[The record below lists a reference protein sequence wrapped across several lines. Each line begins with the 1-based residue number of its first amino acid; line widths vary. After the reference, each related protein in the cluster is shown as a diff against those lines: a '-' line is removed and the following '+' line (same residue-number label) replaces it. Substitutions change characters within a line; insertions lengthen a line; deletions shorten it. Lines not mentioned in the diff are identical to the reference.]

1 MSILETTY
9 AVCQY
14 PPKELDKKA
23 EVKTSIDPMYILMR
37 IMSSLPSDNDERD
50 GMRCQISYL
59 DNLHSQNARDPAPT
73 YFYSKRVLEFLR
85 SLHLIPGWKI
95 LQDGTLTAKTATA
108 PLTLINNFFRT
119 IPVPIAS
126 NFSIIS
132 IPLVSSFIG
141 NTKSFHAEVIQMLRV
156 LASRPPARDVKDMNI
171 VIRPSSDILD
181 WQDSLQ
187 HQKFEISGI
196 AGMRIHLAVSY
207 LGFRTMD
214 AHVRSTIVKQMES
227 LNTVLAASAGSCRAA
242 IHGEP
247 QPPRLIGLPNEV
259 IGKIL
264 DQLLPHSSPD
274 IIESHD
280 ETGRIRGSPS
290 LSLLLASRST
300 SGCAQNHADRLLR
313 TRVVRLSTKYG
324 TESIRKYLVPTAIHY
339 PLVNQITHF
348 RIDMHH
354 ISMLCKSDAIDGTRH
369 HAPKSDRDNDCAPC
383 YLPKLSCILNH
394 IFQYV
399 MVPRCERKEHEL
411 RVDDCGVLEVWGPF
425 FDPVQPRVGA
435 ASHRDYQIHGP
446 GTTVSVRLQYNFM
459 PRIEQEWQDMDQ
471 MARTIMDTCL
481 QYSLHGI
488 DSLLRLRPWMT
499 AAQKGVDRVKV
510 HFEYAD
516 NVFGALNLPE
526 YAEYHPHDDPHIG
539 TPERRLD
546 PDFDW
551 WN

>member
-1 MSILETTY
+1 MSTRGRFDLTRLPPEACDLFFRLLRARYFSRSSYPPLPMSILETTY

-369 HAPKSDRDNDCAPC
+369 HAPKSTETTTAHLVTYRS
-383 YLPKLSCILNH
+383 YLVYSITSSSMSWYLVVRGKNMSLGLTIAACSK
-394 IFQYV
+394 Y
-399 MVPRCERKEHEL
+399 
-411 RVDDCGVLEVWGPF
+411 GVLSSIPFNRVLGPL
-425 FDPVQPRVGA
+425 PIVTIKSTVQ
-435 ASHRDYQIHGP
+435 
-446 GTTVSVRLQYNFM
+446 
-459 PRIEQEWQDMDQ
+459 EQQF
-471 MARTIMDTCL
+471 R
-481 QYSLHGI
+481 
-488 DSLLRLRPWMT
+488 
-499 AAQKGVDRVKV
+499 
-510 HFEYAD
+510 
-516 NVFGALNLPE
+516 
-526 YAEYHPHDDPHIG
+526 
-539 TPERRLD
+539 
-546 PDFDW
+546 
-551 WN
+551 